1 MADWLL
7 AACLTGIAL
16 AGAIIALVVAL
27 VPTTPDLASVVDRL
41 QHRRGSIGATTAPA
55 PRHGIEHLGNW
66 VQSRTGALPRPGV
79 SDADLDLLGLSNAR
93 FHAHKLFWALGGLA
107 SPVLLVAWSSV
118 FGLSLQWSLPVLL
131 APVLAAGGWVLPHLL
146 VQRRAAATRQRFART
161 ITAYIDLVV
170 LERLS
175 GAGLAA
181 AIIEPA
187 QICDAPLFV
196 RIRQSVT
203 RHQLERQP
211 PWNALRQLAK
221 DVDLSDLTELAD
233 ILELSGVKG
242 APMAEQLKARASD
255 IRNAWLHRDVEAAGA
270 ASQRQ
275 VATTGLLL
283 LCFLVFVGAPAL
295 LRLVA
300 S

>member
-7 AACLTGIAL
+7 AACLCGVAAAGAAIAL
-16 AGAIIALVVAL
+16 WVAL
-27 VPTTPDLASVVDRL
+27 APTTPELSTVVDRL
-41 QHRRGSIGATTAPA
+41 QRRTGASTIELAPESRLDRVGA
-55 PRHGIEHLGNW
+55 W
-66 VQSRTGALPRPGV
+66 VQSHAGAVPRIGV
-79 SDADLDLLGLSNAR
+79 PDADLDLLGVSSAR
-93 FHAHKLFWALGGLA
+93 FHAHKLLWALAGLA
-107 SPVLLVAWSSV
+107 SPTLVLAWSALI
-118 FGLSLQWSLPVLL
+118 GLPISWTSPVLL
-131 APVLAAGGWVLPHLL
+131 GLALAVAGWFLPHLL
-146 VQRRAAATRQRFART
+146 VRRRAAATRQRFART

-175 GAGLAA
+175 GASLAA

-187 QICDAPLFV
+187 EVCDAPLFI
-196 RIRQSVT
+196 RIRQAVT
-203 RHQLERQP
+203 RHQLERRP
-211 PWNALRQLAK
+211 PWVALRGLAS
-221 DVDLSDLTELAD
+221 DVDLPDLTELAD
-233 ILELSGVKG
+233 TLELSGVKG
-242 APMAEQLKARASD
+242 APMADQLKARAAD

-300 S
+300 G